1 MTALL
6 IDAGNSSIKWCL
18 LKDNNLGVMQRC
30 NYQALQN
37 DKQKTPQQCIES
49 IINSNQAS
57 AKSVFM
63 VSVVGDNFITN
74 AQSYCAD
81 LKLNFINITSSTE
94 LAGVRNAY
102 DEPQKLGADR
112 LVAMVAAQHQNK
124 NPNDKQ
130 ANIIIDSGT
139 ATTIDAVDE
148 SGQHLGGLILPG
160 FKLCTQSL
168 LSNTKQL
175 PLWGQSSGETMDDN
189 QLNFI
194 PEIFSKNT
202 RLAIQSA
209 SVLGLAGAIDSICS
223 NMAKHFDK
231 NISVNKILC
240 GGSAKILQPYL
251 QSTVTLNESLIMQ
264 GLKVIAEHTEPH

>member
-37 DKQKTPQQCIES
+37 DKQKTPQQCFES

-63 VSVVGDNFITN
+63 VSVVGDNFIKQ

-124 NPNDKQ
+124 NSNDKQ

-160 FKLCTQSL
+160 FNLCTQSL

-175 PLWGQSSGETMDDN
+175 PLWGQGSGEAIDDS